1 MTSRLR
7 FLLPLA
13 LALLLAACAGRQQLQ
28 KAGDANV
35 FDMQLVS
42 TLDWSRIK
50 RPRFEAWT
58 IDGTDL
64 NLLRIYSGVRANE
77 HVFQTVR
84 QKNSRPDGPWFKPT
98 MRPDEIRDVVLDA
111 LREEGA
117 VNVEGGELRPQRF
130 GTTDGL
136 RFDFSMTSAAG
147 LDYRG
152 TGAAAVRNRT
162 LTLLLWYAPAEYYYG
177 RDAEAVNRM
186 LDGMTF
192 VN

>member
-1 MTSRLR
+1 MMLRPRL
-7 FLLPLA
+7 LLPPV
-13 LALLLAACAGRQQLQ
+13 LALLLAACAGGQQLQ
-28 KAGDANV
+28 KAGDANA

-117 VNVEGGELRPQRF
+117 ANVAGGDLRPHRF
-130 GTTDGL
+130 GGTDGL
-136 RFDFSMTSAAG
+136 GFVFPMTSANG
-147 LDYRG
+147 LDSRG
-152 TGAAAVRNRT
+152 PAAAAVRNGT
-162 LTLLLWYAPAEYYYG
+162 LTLLLWYAPAEYYYD
-177 RDAEAVNRM
+177 RDVAAVSRM
-186 LDGMTF
+186 LDDMTF
-192 VN
+192 VQ

>member
-7 FLLPLA
+7 FLLPL
-13 LALLLAACAGRQQLQ
+13 LIVLLLAACAPRQQLQ
-28 KAGDANV
+28 KAGAATV
-35 FDMQLVS
+35 FDMQLDS
-42 TLDWSRIK
+42 ALDWSRIK

-64 NLLRIYSGVRANE
+64 NMLRIYSGVKANE

-98 MRPDEIRDVVLDA
+98 MRPDEVRDVVLDA
-111 LREEGA
+111 LREEGGI
-117 VNVEGGELRPQRF
+117 NVEGGELHPQRF

-136 RFDFSMTSAAG
+136 RFDFSMTSAGG
-147 LDYRG
+147 LEYRG
-152 TGAAAVRNRT
+152 TAAAAIRNGT
-162 LTLLLWYAPAEYYYG
+162 LTLLLWTAPTEYYHG
-177 RDAEAVNRM
+177 RDAAAVGQM
-186 LDGMTF
+186 LDGMKF

>member
-1 MTSRLR
+1 MMLRPRL
-7 FLLPLA
+7 LLPPV
-13 LALLLAACAGRQQLQ
+13 LALLLAACAGGQQLQ
-28 KAGDANV
+28 KAGDANA

-84 QKNSRPDGPWFKPT
+84 QKNSRPDGPWFKPA

-117 VNVEGGELRPQRF
+117 ANVAGGDLRPHRF
-130 GTTDGL
+130 GGTDGL
-136 RFDFSMTSAAG
+136 RFDFTMTSANG

-152 TGAAAVRNRT
+152 TAAAAVRNGT
-162 LTLLLWYAPAEYYYG
+162 LTLLLWYAPAEYYYD
-177 RDAEAVNRM
+177 RDVAAVSRM
-186 LDGMTF
+186 LDDMTF
-192 VN
+192 VQ